1 MSRKHWAN
9 AGDKCYN
16 NRRSKAARHVADRVE
31 RATETKVRQ
40 SAKKIIADATMNGS
54 YTNIGE

>member
-40 SAKKIIADATMNGS
+40 SAKKIIADATMNG
-54 YTNIGE
+54 